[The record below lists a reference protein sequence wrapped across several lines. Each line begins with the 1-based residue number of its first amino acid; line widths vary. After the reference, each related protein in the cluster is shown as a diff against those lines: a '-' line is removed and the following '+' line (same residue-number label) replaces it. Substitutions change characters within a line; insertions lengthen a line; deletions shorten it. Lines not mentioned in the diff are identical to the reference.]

1 MSFGR
6 LFFPMR
12 ELLPI
17 LERQALLLS
26 SSTELLSSMLE
37 TPDQARWKQLYSEIR
52 SNEHKGDAM
61 LTEFREQSA
70 RLPLGAGARRELTT
84 ISMAL
89 EDCLDV
95 VKDAANALP
104 IYKPAKIDSQLL
116 DLSRIIL
123 EEARA
128 LGDIFPLLSDL
139 RKSASAIVLLADR
152 VKELEHDADEA
163 YEEYIGH
170 IFEQEPDLREMTKY
184 KNLAELYEKATDSE
198 KHVADCVRIL
208 LMRYVR

>member
-1 MSFGR
+1 
-6 LFFPMR
+6 
-12 ELLPI
+12 
-17 LERQALLLS
+17 
-26 SSTELLSSMLE
+26 
-37 TPDQARWKQLYSEIR
+37 
-52 SNEHKGDAM
+52 M

-104 IYKPAKIDSQLL
+104 IYRPAKIDSQLL

-170 IFEQEPDLREMTKY
+170 IFSHEPDLREMTKY

>member
-1 MSFGR
+1 
-6 LFFPMR
+6 
-12 ELLPI
+12 
-17 LERQALLLS
+17 
-26 SSTELLSSMLE
+26 
-37 TPDQARWKQLYSEIR
+37 
-52 SNEHKGDAM
+52 
-61 LTEFREQSA
+61 
-70 RLPLGAGARRELTT
+70 
-84 ISMAL
+84 MAL

-170 IFEQEPDLREMTKY
+170 IFEQETDLREMTKY